1 MNCSTCRFELSQ
13 CLDGRLASGRRAIVL
28 QHAETCAACG
38 AFWKELQAAQR
49 LTLQLQHPVV
59 GDDFREGLWARIRA
73 GEGTPEGVFQ
83 DGVPL
88 LSKLRYGLT
97 GAAAAAVALLFVTWS
112 RTPNDPARHQDIASV
127 EATGANP
134 REASPLDT
142 GPLYTGPD
150 GAGTPPRGAA
160 RHEERVAPAMQV
172 SSGSLPVDQSPMIS
186 ATQPLTFNLVAIETA
201 KQLEQRYLTAS
212 FAVQQIESGDNGAAV
227 VRQALDNANE
237 LHAFGQVLLDL
248 RDHQRLFFQSSE
260 ADAELRFAVNM
271 LAQCRREQR
280 NEQTVRRIVAP
291 ALRSKLL
298 GNLARVITVRPALD
312 QREDQDVLLQLN
324 LTRPDIFQKLFFVF
338 GPDEVGGHDL
348 TLIRSG
354 RAFFVGDICG
364 PSWVAPRSAVE
375 PREGFL
381 RVIEASG
388 R

>member
-38 AFWKELQAAQR
+38 TFWKELQAAQR
-49 LTLQLQHPVV
+49 LTLQLQHPKV
-59 GDDFREGLWARIRA
+59 GDDFRDGLWARIRA
-73 GEGTPEGVFQ
+73 GEGTPEGVFH

-88 LSKLRYGLT
+88 LTKLRYGLT

-112 RTPNDPARHQDIASV
+112 RSPVEPARHQDV
-127 EATGANP
+127 ANI
-134 REASPLDT
+134 EASGNSAHDASSVDV
-142 GPLYTGPD
+142 GPD
-150 GAGTPPRGAA
+150 GVGSRPRGAA
-160 RHEERVAPAMQV
+160 RHEEHAGPAMPV

-212 FAVQQIESGDNGAAV
+212 FAVQQLESGDNGAAV

-248 RDHQRLFFQSSE
+248 RDHQRLFFQSNE

-381 RVIEASG
+381 RVIEAGG

>member
-49 LTLQLQHPVV
+49 LTLQLQHPKV
-59 GDDFREGLWARIRA
+59 GDDFRDGLWARIRA
-73 GEGTPEGVFQ
+73 GEGTPEGVFH

-88 LSKLRYGLT
+88 LTKLRYGLT

-112 RTPNDPARHQDIASV
+112 RSPVEPARHQDV
-127 EATGANP
+127 ANI
-134 REASPLDT
+134 EAS
-142 GPLYTGPD
+142 GSN
-150 GAGTPPRGAA
+150 A
-160 RHEERVAPAMQV
+160 HEERAVPAMPV
-172 SSGSLPVDQSPMIS
+172 SSGGLPVDQSPMIS

-212 FAVQQIESGDNGAAV
+212 FAVQQLESGDNGAAV

-248 RDHQRLFFQSSE
+248 RDHQRLFFQSNE

-354 RAFFVGDICG
+354 R
-364 PSWVAPRSAVE
+364 
-375 PREGFL
+375 
-381 RVIEASG
+381 
-388 R
+388 